1 MTLKI
6 ISYLYHKNNQMFN
19 REIIKD
25 LENWRQSSARK
36 PMILRGARQVG
47 KTTVVNEFGKQFKQ
61 YIYISLEEK
70 KYQDL
75 FQEYNGIEELTSKL
89 FVMNNMKLNL
99 LKDTLLFIDEIQ
111 EVPKAINF
119 LRYFKEELPELPVI
133 AAGSMLETL
142 LGKNITFPVGR
153 VTFRIL
159 RPVSFREFLGAIDHQ
174 IALEEFNKVPLNS
187 YAESTLLELF
197 HIYALIGGMPEIV
210 DHYAKNKDITAL
222 GDIYNSLIDSYLAD
236 AEKYAK
242 SHIQLQ
248 LIRFTIKQSLLYAG
262 KRFTFEGFG
271 NGNYKSREIGETLR
285 TLEKTHLLH
294 LIYPTVSNTIPAIED
309 YRKSPRLQFIDSGL
323 VNYFVG
329 LQLDIMGTK
338 DLNSVYQGTLIEH
351 LVGQELLSYQS
362 LPLNKLHYW
371 VRQKNNSSAEVDY
384 IYPYEGKLIPIE
396 VKSGSIGKIK
406 SLQLFMNE
414 SPLNYAIRFY
424 AGKLSLDK
432 VQTQEGK
439 TFYLLNLPYFL
450 ASKLEDYIHWL
461 KKNIPVDHEN
471 SMMLCEPSIQYGKT
485 KKTKE
490 INLTIEALPS
500 KYLSIL
506 KFCEKEPKKGK
517 EIIEELLH
525 LTYQSRNKKI
535 FLKPLLE
542 LGLID
547 YTDKEFLKNKKQT
560 YYLTDTGKNVINK
573 KQ

>member
-1 MTLKI
+1 MFYRKI
-6 ISYLYHKNNQMFN
+6 LT
-19 REIIKD
+19 D
-25 LENWRQSSARK
+25 LEKWRTSDSRK
-36 PMILRGARQVG
+36 PMIIRGARQVG

-61 YIYISLEEK
+61 YIYINLEQK

-75 FQEYNGIEELTSKL
+75 FQEYDGIEELTSKL
-89 FVMNNMKLNL
+89 FLMNKMNL
-99 LKDTLLFIDEIQ
+99 SLKKDTLLFIDEIQ

-159 RPVSFREFLGAIDHQ
+159 RPVSFKEFLGAMGNEL
-174 IALEEFNKVPLNS
+174 ALEELNKIPLNS
-187 YAESTLLELF
+187 YAENTLYELF
-197 HIYALIGGMPEIV
+197 HTYATIGGMPEII
-210 DHYAKNKDITAL
+210 DNYSKNKDITAL
-222 GDIYNSLIDSYLAD
+222 AEIYNALIDSYLAD

-242 SHIQLQ
+242 SYLQLQ
-248 LIRFTIKQSLLYAG
+248 LIRFTIKQSLLHAG

-271 NGNYKSREIGETLR
+271 NGNYKSREIGDTLR

-309 YRKSPRLQFIDSGL
+309 YRKSPRLQFLDTGL

-351 LVGQELLSYQS
+351 LVGQEILSYQS
-362 LPLNKLHYW
+362 LPLDKLHYW
-371 VRQKNNSSAEVDY
+371 VRQKNNSSAEIDFV
-384 IYPYEGKLIPIE
+384 YPFEGKIIPIE

-406 SLQLFMNE
+406 SLQIYMNE

-424 AGKLSLDK
+424 AGKFSLDK

-450 ASKLEDYIHWL
+450 ASQLEHYIHWL
-461 KKNIPVDHEN
+461 QKNVPE
-471 SMMLCEPSIQYGKT
+471 EE
-485 KKTKE
+485 KE
-490 INLTIEALPS
+490 IPMLKDPKINYRIKKEEPKFTIENLPV

-506 KFCEKEPKKGK
+506 RYCNNKPKKGK
-517 EIIEELLH
+517 EIIEDLLG
-525 LTYQSRNKKI
+525 LTYQSRNKRI
-535 FLKPLLE
+535 YLKPLLD

-547 YTDKEFLKNKKQT
+547 YSDKEFLKSKKQT
-560 YYLTDTGKNVINK
+560 YFVTELGKNVIS
-573 KQ
+573 

>member
-1 MTLKI
+1 
-6 ISYLYHKNNQMFN
+6 MFY
-19 REIIKD
+19 REILKD
-25 LENWRQSSARK
+25 LEKWRYSDLRK

-47 KTTVVNEFGKQFKQ
+47 KTTVVKEFGKQFKQ
-61 YIYISLEEK
+61 YIYISLEQK

-75 FQEYNGIEELTSKL
+75 FQQYEGIEELVSKL
-89 FVMNNMKLNL
+89 FVMNKMKLNL
-99 LKDTLLFIDEIQ
+99 KKDTLLFIDEIQ

-159 RPVSFREFLGAIDHQ
+159 RPVSFKEFLGATGNE
-174 IALEEFNKVPLNS
+174 IALEELNNVPINS
-187 YAESTLLELF
+187 YAENTLFELF
-197 HIYALIGGMPEIV
+197 HTYALIGGMPEIV
-210 DHYAKNKDITAL
+210 ENYSKNKDITAL
-222 GDIYNSLIDSYLAD
+222 GEIYNSLIDSYLAD

-242 SHIQLQ
+242 SQTQLQ

-294 LIYPTVSNTIPAIED
+294 LLYPTVSNTIPAIED
-309 YRKSPRLQFIDSGL
+309 YRKSPRLQFLDSGL
-323 VNYFVG
+323 VNYFAG

-351 LVGQELLSYQS
+351 LVGQEILSYQS
-362 LPLNKLHYW
+362 FPLDKLHYW
-371 VRQKNNSSAEVDY
+371 VRQKNNSSAEIDFV
-384 IYPYEGKLIPIE
+384 YPFEGKIIPIE

-414 SPLNYAIRFY
+414 SPLNYGIRFY
-424 AGKLSLDK
+424 AGKFSLDK

-439 TFYLLNLPYFL
+439 MFYLLNLPYFL
-450 ASKLEDYIHWL
+450 ASQLEQYIHWL
-461 KKNIPVDHEN
+461 QRNIPKEKEN
-471 SMMLCEPSIQYGKT
+471 SIILKEPQVNYLKLEKQKSIDLD
-485 KKTKE
+485 
-490 INLTIEALPS
+490 INNLPE

-506 KFCEKEPKKGK
+506 IYCEKEPKKGID
-517 EIIEELLH
+517 IIENLLK
-525 LTYQSRNKKI
+525 LTYQSRNKKV

-542 LGLID
+542 LKLID
-547 YTDKEFLKNKKQT
+547 YTDNEFIKNKKQA
-560 YYLTDTGKNVINK
+560 YKLTEFGLSILKKNITRFTT
-573 KQ
+573 

>member
-1 MTLKI
+1 
-6 ISYLYHKNNQMFN
+6 MFY
-19 REIIKD
+19 REILKD
-25 LENWRQSSARK
+25 LESWRRSNTRK

-70 KYQDL
+70 RYQNL
-75 FQEYNGIEELTSKL
+75 FQHYEGIEELTSKL
-89 FVMNNMKLNL
+89 FLMNNMKLSL

-119 LRYFKEELPELPVI
+119 LRYFKEDLPDLPVI

-174 IALEEFNKVPLNS
+174 IALEEFNTVPLNS
-187 YAESTLLELF
+187 YAESTLLGLF
-197 HIYALIGGMPEIV
+197 HTYALIGGMPEIV
-210 DHYAKNKDITAL
+210 SHYAQHKDITAL

-242 SHIQLQ
+242 SQIQLQ

-338 DLNSVYQGTLIEH
+338 DLNSVYQGKMIEH

-362 LPLNKLHYW
+362 FPLDKLHYW
-371 VRQKNNSSAEVDY
+371 VRQKNNSSAEVDFV
-384 IYPYEGKLIPIE
+384 YPFEGKLIPIE

-424 AGKLSLDK
+424 AGKFSLDK

-439 TFYLLNLPYFL
+439 IFYLLNLPYFL

-461 KKNIPVDHEN
+461 QKNIPAENEN
-471 SMMLCEPSIQYGKT
+471 SMIVNEPRVKYGKT
-485 KKTKE
+485 KKSSKL
-490 INLTIEALPS
+490 NLKADSLPL
-500 KYLSIL
+500 KHLSIL

-517 EIIEELLH
+517 DIIEELLH

-535 FLKPLLE
+535 FLKPLLD
-542 LGLID
+542 LGLLD
-547 YTDKEFLKNKKQT
+547 YSDKDFLKNKKQT
-560 YYLTDTGKNVINK
+560 YYLTEAGKNALNDNI
-573 KQ
+573 

>member
-1 MTLKI
+1 
-6 ISYLYHKNNQMFN
+6 MFY
-19 REIIKD
+19 REILKD
-25 LENWRQSSARK
+25 LEKWRKSDLRK

-61 YIYISLEEK
+61 YLYISLEEK

-75 FQEYNGIEELTSKL
+75 FQVYDGIEELTSKL
-89 FVMNNMKLNL
+89 FLMNKLNL
-99 LKDTLLFIDEIQ
+99 SLKKDTLLFIDEIQ

-159 RPVSFREFLGAIDHQ
+159 RPVSFKEFLGAMGNEM
-174 IALEEFNKVPLNS
+174 ALDELNKVPINS
-187 YAESTLLELF
+187 YAESTLFELF
-197 HIYALIGGMPEIV
+197 HTYATIGGMPEII
-210 DHYAKNKDITAL
+210 DNYSKNKDITAL
-222 GDIYNSLIDSYLAD
+222 GEIYNSLIDSYLAD

-242 SHIQLQ
+242 SQIQLQ
-248 LIRFTIKQSLLYAG
+248 LIRFTIKQSLLHAG

-294 LIYPTVSNTIPAIED
+294 LIYPTVSFTIPAIED
-309 YRKSPRLQFIDSGL
+309 YKKSPRLQFLDSGL
-323 VNYFVG
+323 VNYFAG
-329 LQLDIMGTK
+329 LQLDILGTK

-351 LVGQELLSYQS
+351 LVGQEILSYQTF
-362 LPLNKLHYW
+362 PLNKLHYW
-371 VRQKNNSSAEVDY
+371 VRQKNNSSAEVDFV
-384 IYPYEGKLIPIE
+384 YPFEGKIIPIE

-424 AGKLSLDK
+424 AGKFSLDK

-450 ASKLEDYIHWL
+450 ASQLEHYIHWL
-461 KKNIPVDHEN
+461 QKNVPQEKTEVAKLEEPKAKYNASKKE
-471 SMMLCEPSIQYGKT
+471 
-485 KKTKE
+485 KE
-490 INLTIEALPS
+490 VKLDLKNLPE

-506 KFCEKEPKKGK
+506 KYCDPEPKKGK
-517 EIIEELLH
+517 EIIEELLG

-535 FLKPLLE
+535 FLKPLLD

-547 YTDKEFLKNKKQT
+547 YSDKEFLKSKKQT
-560 YYLTDTGKNVINK
+560 YFVTELGKNVISI
-573 KQ
+573 KQK

>member
-1 MTLKI
+1 
-6 ISYLYHKNNQMFN
+6 MFY
-19 REIIKD
+19 REILTD
-25 LENWRQSSARK
+25 LEKWRNSNSRK
-36 PMILRGARQVG
+36 PLIIRGARQVG

-61 YIYISLEEK
+61 YIYISLEQK

-75 FQEYNGIEELTSKL
+75 FQQYEGIEELTSKL
-89 FVMNNMKLNL
+89 FLMHTMKLS
-99 LKDTLLFIDEIQ
+99 LKKETLLFIDEIQ
-111 EVPKAINF
+111 EVPQAINF
-119 LRYFKEELPELPVI
+119 LRYFKEEVPELAVI

-159 RPVSFREFLGAIDHQ
+159 RPVSFKEFLGAMGNEM
-174 IALEEFNKVPLNS
+174 ALEELNKTPINS
-187 YAESTLLELF
+187 YAETTLYDLF
-197 HIYALIGGMPEIV
+197 HTYALIGGMPEII
-210 DHYAKNKDITAL
+210 DNYIKNKDITAL
-222 GDIYNSLIDSYLAD
+222 GEIYNSLIDSYLAD

-248 LIRFTIKQSLLYAG
+248 LIRFTIKQALLNAG

-309 YRKSPRLQFIDSGL
+309 YRKSPRLQFLDTGL
-323 VNYFVG
+323 VNYFNG

-351 LVGQELLSYQS
+351 LVGQEILSYQN
-362 LPLNKLHYW
+362 LPLDKLHYW
-371 VRQKNNSSAEVDY
+371 VRQKNNSSAEVDFV
-384 IYPYEGKLIPIE
+384 YPYEGKIIPIE

-406 SLQLFMNE
+406 SLQVYMNE

-424 AGKLSLDK
+424 AGKFSLDK

-439 TFYLLNLPYFL
+439 NFYLLNLPYFL
-450 ASKLEDYIHWL
+450 ASQVEHYIHWL
-461 KKNIPVDHEN
+461 QRNLPNEDEKTPTINESKVKYETSKKAK
-471 SMMLCEPSIQYGKT
+471 L
-485 KKTKE
+485 
-490 INLTIEALPS
+490 INLDLKNLPE

-506 KFCEKEPKKGK
+506 RYCEHKPRKGK
-517 EIIEELLH
+517 EIIEQLLK
-525 LTYQSRNKKI
+525 LTDQSRNNKI
-535 FLKPLLE
+535 YLKPIID

-547 YTDKEFLKNKKQT
+547 YTDKIYLKNKRQS
-560 YYLTDTGKNVINK
+560 YLITELGKNILLSHEQN
-573 KQ
+573 

>member
-1 MTLKI
+1 
-6 ISYLYHKNNQMFN
+6 MFY
-19 REIIKD
+19 REILKELEKWRKSD
-25 LENWRQSSARK
+25 LRK

-61 YIYISLEEK
+61 YLYISLEEK

-75 FQEYNGIEELTSKL
+75 FQVYDGIEELTSKL
-89 FVMNNMKLNL
+89 FLMNKLNL
-99 LKDTLLFIDEIQ
+99 SLKKDTLLFIDEIQ

-159 RPVSFREFLGAIDHQ
+159 RPVSFKEFLGAMGNEM
-174 IALEEFNKVPLNS
+174 ALDELNKVPINS
-187 YAESTLLELF
+187 YAVSTLFELF
-197 HIYALIGGMPEIV
+197 HTYATIGGMPEII
-210 DHYAKNKDITAL
+210 DNYSKNKDITAL
-222 GDIYNSLIDSYLAD
+222 GEIYNSLIDSYLAD

-248 LIRFTIKQSLLYAG
+248 LIRFTIKQSLLHAG

-309 YRKSPRLQFIDSGL
+309 YRKSPRLQFLDSGL
-323 VNYFVG
+323 VNYFAG

-351 LVGQELLSYQS
+351 LVGQEILSYQS
-362 LPLNKLHYW
+362 FPLDKLHYW
-371 VRQKNNSSAEVDY
+371 VRQKNNSSAEVDFV
-384 IYPYEGKLIPIE
+384 YPFEGKIIPIE

-424 AGKLSLDK
+424 AGKFSLDK
-432 VQTQEGK
+432 VQTLEGK

-450 ASKLEDYIHWL
+450 ASQLEHYIHWL
-461 KKNIPVDHEN
+461 LNNLLLEEN
-471 SMMLCEPSIQYGKT
+471 EVIKLEDPKVKYKTT
-485 KKTKE
+485 KKEKE
-490 INLTIEALPS
+490 IKLDLKNLPE

-506 KFCEKEPKKGK
+506 KYCEIEPKKGK
-517 EIIEELLH
+517 DIIEELLG

-535 FLKPLLE
+535 FIKPLLD

-547 YTDKEFLKNKKQT
+547 YTDKEFLKSKKQT
-560 YYLTDTGKNVINK
+560 YYVTELGKTFL
-573 KQ
+573 